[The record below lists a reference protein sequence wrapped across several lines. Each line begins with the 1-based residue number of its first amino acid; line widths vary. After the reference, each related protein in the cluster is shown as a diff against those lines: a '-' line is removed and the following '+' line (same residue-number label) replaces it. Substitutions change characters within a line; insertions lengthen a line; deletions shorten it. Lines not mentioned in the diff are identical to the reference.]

1 MLSKY
6 LTLFKA
12 VAFAVVLGGVA
23 YLSYDYGVT
32 TTEAKALKAQNAL
45 WDKVEQKQDEAFQ
58 LAVKLANQK
67 PDIRIEFR
75 EIEKEV
81 IKYAQKNSDKQCV
94 VNDPDWMHIRA
105 ESVRAHNRAIGIQ
118 QPTTVSDG
126 SAAAASGYER
136 DAEVLDEDVANFQT
150 CAENAQKL
158 QALQIWITAQI
169 KNGDQLFF
177 PDK

>member
-1 MLSKY
+1 MLSNY
-6 LTLFKA
+6 LTLFIA
-12 VAFAVVLGGVA
+12 VAFAAVLGGVA

-32 TTEAKALKAQNAL
+32 TTEAKVLKAQNAL

-94 VNDPDWMHIRA
+94 VNDPDWLHIRA

-118 QPTTVSDG
+118 QPSTVSIG
-126 SAAAASGYER
+126 TAKTVTSYER
-136 DAEVLDEDVANFQT
+136 DAEVIAEDVANLET
-150 CAENAQKL
+150 CAENARRLVSL
-158 QALQIWITAQI
+158 QRWLA
-169 KNGDQLFF
+169 GQLTEL
-177 PDK
+177 

>member
-12 VAFAVVLGGVA
+12 VTFAAVLGGVA

-94 VNDPDWMHIRA
+94 VNDSDWLRIRSNA
-105 ESVRAHNRAIGIQ
+105 VRAHNRALSIEQ
-118 QPTTVSDG
+118 SASVFDDATQTPRAPTV
-126 SAAAASGYER
+126 YER
-136 DAEVLDEDVANFQT
+136 DSEVLDQDIHNLSI
-150 CAENAQKL
+150 CAENAKKL
-158 QALQIWITAQI
+158 QLLQSWIKSAQ
-169 KNGDQLFF
+169 
-177 PDK
+177 

>member
-1 MLSKY
+1 MLSHY

-12 VAFAVVLGGVA
+12 VAFAAVIGGVT

-45 WDKVEQKQDEAFQ
+45 WDKVEQKQNEAFQ

-105 ESVRAHNRAIGIQ
+105 ESVRAHNRA
-118 QPTTVSDG
+118 
-126 SAAAASGYER
+126 
-136 DAEVLDEDVANFQT
+136 
-150 CAENAQKL
+150 
-158 QALQIWITAQI
+158 
-169 KNGDQLFF
+169 
-177 PDK
+177 

>member
-1 MLSKY
+1 MLSHY

-12 VAFAVVLGGVA
+12 VAFAAVLGGVA

-75 EIEKEV
+75 EIEKKV

-94 VNDPDWMHIRA
+94 VNDPDWVHIRA

-126 SAAAASGYER
+126 ATKTATSYER
-136 DAEVLDEDVANFQT
+136 DAEVLAEDVANLET
-150 CAENAQKL
+150 CAENARQL
-158 QALQIWITAQI
+158 LALQEWI
-169 KNGDQLFF
+169 NGQM
-177 PDK
+177 

>member
-1 MLSKY
+1 MFSKY

-12 VAFAVVLGGVA
+12 VAFTAVLGGVA

-32 TTEAKALKAQNAL
+32 TTEAKALKEQKAL

-81 IKYAQKNSDKQCV
+81 IKYAQKNGDKQCV
-94 VNDPDWMHIRA
+94 VNDLDWMHIRA

-118 QPTTVSDG
+118 QPATIADG
-126 SAAAASGYER
+126 SARTVTSYER
-136 DAEVLDEDVANFQT
+136 DAEVLAEDVANIET
-150 CAENAQKL
+150 CAENARKLLSL
-158 QALQIWITAQI
+158 QAWINSQRE
-169 KNGDQLFF
+169 
-177 PDK
+177 